1 MEEDIKTN
9 PKEDWLVGF
18 KHFILLNVLRGRGG
32 ISAMKKHYTKKCN
45 RHFTHKL

>member
-32 ISAMKKHYTKKCN
+32 DIRSEETLHQKVQSAFYS
-45 RHFTHKL
+45 

>member
-18 KHFILLNVLRGRGG
+18 KHFILLNVLRGRGD
-32 ISAMKKHYTKKCN
+32 IRNEETLHQKVQSAFYS
-45 RHFTHKL
+45 